1 MRKFLQDT
9 NTLGSGSRTLPG
21 SLRQH
26 RRRKALTL
34 VPTSDNRIDLVFTS
48 VDQDPPHHQDA
59 DRGGGGGG
67 GGRRLGHK
75 YRSEEDCHRG
85 RPPLEKRPSAPSR
98 LRDRREKWAG
108 AWGPQ

>member
-1 MRKFLQDT
+1 MKFTSIHQEYLC
-9 NTLGSGSRTLPG
+9 
-21 SLRQH
+21 